1 MSKGN
6 LYPRF
11 RKEERQ
17 KTKKCKL
24 SFKKLGEVKPKG
36 CTRLELIKKKMKL
49 F

>member
-17 KTKKCKL
+17 KMKKCKL
-24 SFKKLGEVKPKG
+24 SFKKLGYE
-36 CTRLELIKKKMKL
+36 T
-49 F
+49 

>member
-11 RKEERQ
+11 RKEERW
-17 KTKKCKL
+17 KMKKCKL
-24 SFKKLGEVKPKG
+24 SFKKLGELKPKG
-36 CTRLELIKKKMKL
+36 CTRLELINKKIEL